1 VQAFWSKIT
10 ENKNRSSSVSPV
22 EADEDMIGIHKE
34 RKRINERQTET
45 LTQTLIQT

>member
-1 VQAFWSKIT
+1 MQAFWSKIT
-10 ENKNRSSSVSPV
+10 ENKNRSSGVSTV

-34 RKRINERQTET
+34 RINERQTET